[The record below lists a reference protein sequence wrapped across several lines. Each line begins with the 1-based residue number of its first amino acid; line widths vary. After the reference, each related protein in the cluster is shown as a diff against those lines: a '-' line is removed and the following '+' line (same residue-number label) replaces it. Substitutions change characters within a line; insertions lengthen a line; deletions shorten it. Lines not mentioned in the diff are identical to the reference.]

1 MVIDA
6 PRGRASRFALSLAH
20 HCGPLRVG
28 SFAEGLLASFDCR
41 GLSLKQRLS
50 DSDRCLGQHHFTR
63 AVRPVDVAK
72 MSSLCAMLPMSKKR
86 KANIMRLL
94 LVEDDSMIAE
104 PVLGAMRRE
113 GYAVDWARDGRE
125 AQLSLGNDVYDLVLL
140 DLGLPKADGIDVL
153 DAYRKAGGAAPVI
166 ILTARDAVDERV
178 RGLDTGAD
186 DYLVKPFDLHEL
198 AARVRALLRRR
209 TGQKHP
215 IYTHGA
221 LALDPAS
228 HELTKDGMPLALL
241 PREFALLRALI
252 EMPTRVFTKAE
263 LEEKIYGWHQ
273 EIGSNAVE
281 VHVHSL
287 RRKIGADE
295 IVTVRGVGYRLRR
308 VE

>member
-1 MVIDA
+1 
-6 PRGRASRFALSLAH
+6 
-20 HCGPLRVG
+20 
-28 SFAEGLLASFDCR
+28 
-41 GLSLKQRLS
+41 
-50 DSDRCLGQHHFTR
+50 
-63 AVRPVDVAK
+63 
-72 MSSLCAMLPMSKKR
+72 
-86 KANIMRLL
+86 MRLL
-94 LVEDDSMIAE
+94 LVEDDQMIAE

-113 GYAVDWARDGRE
+113 GYAIDWARDGRE
-125 AQLSLGNDVYDLVLL
+125 AQLSLANGVYDLVLL
-140 DLGLPKADGIDVL
+140 DLGLPKSDGIEVL
-153 DAYRKAGGAAPVI
+153 HAYRKAGGAAPVI
-166 ILTARDAVDERV
+166 IVTARDAVDERV

-209 TGQKHP
+209 TGHTQP
-215 IYTHGA
+215 VYTHGA
-221 LALDPAS
+221 LTLDPAS
-228 HELTKDGMPLALL
+228 HEVMKDGEPVALQ

-252 EMPTRVFTKAE
+252 EMPSRVYTKSE

-287 RRKIGADE
+287 RRKIGAEE